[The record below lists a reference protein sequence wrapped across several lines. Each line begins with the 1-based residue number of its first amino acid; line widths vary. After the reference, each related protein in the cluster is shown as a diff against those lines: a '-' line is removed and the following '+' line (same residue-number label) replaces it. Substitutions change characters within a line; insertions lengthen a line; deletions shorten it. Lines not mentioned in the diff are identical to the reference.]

1 MSHVVQIRTVLK
13 DIEAV
18 KLVCAELGL
27 TFRENQNTYAWWG
40 TSVGD
45 YPLPTGFAAKDL
57 GHCEH
62 AIGVPGTPW
71 EIGVVRCRNKD
82 GSLAEGYTLLFD
94 FYGDRGAP
102 IAKALGGTD
111 AKLFVQR
118 YGACKATLEAR
129 RKGYLVQRTTQQNG
143 TIRLTI
149 SGRSL

>member
-1 MSHVVQIRTVLK
+1 MSHCVAIRTVLK
-13 DIEAV
+13 DIEAI
-18 KLVCAELGL
+18 KAVCVELGL
-27 TFRENQNTYAWWG
+27 VFRENQKSYQWYG
-40 TSVGD
+40 YSVGD
-45 YPLPTGFAAKDL
+45 YPLPAGFTAKDL

-94 FYGDRGAP
+94 FYGGRGAP

-111 AKLFVQR
+111 AKMFVQR
-118 YGACKATLEAR
+118 YAVVKATLEAR
-129 RKGYLVQRTTQQNG
+129 RKGHMVTRQTQANG

-149 SGRSL
+149 QGRAL